1 MDADSL
7 RIFHGGEVLRMST
20 PQMLSITMSR
30 AEPPG
35 LDLDESMRLVI
46 SIQCCFT
53 VEEAFPKVSEYAK
66 AER

>member
-1 MDADSL
+1 
-7 RIFHGGEVLRMST
+7 MST

-46 SIQCCFT
+46 SMLISIQCCFT